1 MNAGAKKSLAGQG
14 RALSG
19 CLRGFL
25 ERAQQHGAQ
34 DCSGGNRRQIQT
46 QMGDGIGNG
55 QHEVQPVCKAS
66 ATPAAS
72 SARVHEAAPSAK
84 AMPVPSKTGAMD
96 AGSVRSRTTSTH
108 EAAED
113 FIAPILALR
122 PVRKSTSRGQA
133 AAGAPD
139 AARSFFQAPIHG
151 PQNASIARFD
161 GLCCYQSKSEMAARA
176 QRLRGIRHAAC
187 RRFKTGHNPAAV
199 FF

>member
-14 RALSG
+14 RVLSG
-19 CLRGFL
+19 CLCGFL

-34 DCSGGNRRQIQT
+34 DCSGGNRCQIQA

-72 SARVHEAAPSAK
+72 SARVHEAAPSVK

-96 AGSVRSRTTSTH
+96 AGRVRSRTTSTH

-113 FIAPILALR
+113 FVAPILALR
-122 PVRKSTSRGQA
+122 PGRQSTRG
-133 AAGAPD
+133 P
-139 AARSFFQAPIHG
+139 
-151 PQNASIARFD
+151 
-161 GLCCYQSKSEMAARA
+161 
-176 QRLRGIRHAAC
+176 
-187 RRFKTGHNPAAV
+187 
-199 FF
+199 

>member
-19 CLRGFL
+19 CLCGFL

-34 DCSGGNRRQIQT
+34 DCSGGNRCQIQT
-46 QMGDGIGNG
+46 QMGDGIGDG

-96 AGSVRSRTTSTH
+96 AGRVRSRTTSTH

-122 PVRKSTSRGQA
+122 PGRQSASR
-133 AAGAPD
+133 
-139 AARSFFQAPIHG
+139 ARAKGGLLFSRVLVQDPEY
-151 PQNASIARFD
+151 ASIARFY
-161 GLCCYQSKSEMAARA
+161 GLCCYEIGSEISDGFRGAGGDCKNGFRA
-176 QRLRGIRHAAC
+176 
-187 RRFKTGHNPAAV
+187 
-199 FF
+199 